1 MKTASG
7 QFVVYADLNHSR
19 KVFVR
24 NLYLSTHNTRT
35 YVCILRRKKVGKE
48 GKLGENNFSETKTG
62 ERYLKDWVMVLN
74 DRPDTERL
82 KNMSALVSAE
92 K

>member
-7 QFVVYADLNHSR
+7 QFVVYADLNRSR

-24 NLYLSTHNTRT
+24 NLYLSARTHAH
-35 YVCILRRKKVGKE
+35 VCVYSEKKKVGKE

-74 DRPDTERL
+74 DRPDAERL